1 MPSGVVEDEN
11 DGSMKASAG
20 LAAKVLSSASKN
32 GFETPSCTYQKV
44 SPLAGDTKAV
54 T

>member
-1 MPSGVVEDEN
+1 LSRTRTIVRSRPAF
-11 DGSMKASAG
+11 ASRV
-20 LAAKVLSSASKN
+20 KVASNNASKN
-32 GFETPSCTYQKV
+32 GLDTPSRKYQKV

>member
-1 MPSGVVEDEN
+1 MRWAPAL
-11 DGSMKASAG
+11 ASR
-20 LAAKVLSSASKN
+20 AKVPRSASKN
-32 GFETPSCTYQKV
+32 GFETPLDRFQNV

>member
-1 MPSGVVEDEN
+1 
-11 DGSMKASAG
+11 MKASAG
-20 LAAKVLSSASKN
+20 FACE
-32 GFETPSCTYQKV
+32 GFEQRLEERLRDTVMHTYQKV

>member
-1 MPSGVVEDEN
+1 
-11 DGSMKASAG
+11 
-20 LAAKVLSSASKN
+20 LSSASKN

>member
-1 MPSGVVEDEN
+1 MVRLTPAP
-11 DGSMKASAG
+11 ASR
-20 LAAKVLSSASKN
+20 AKVSSSAEKN

-44 SPLAGDTKAV
+44 SPLAGDTNAV